1 MKSVCP
7 QCARRTWLLAKLGV
21 RLDFRARDLD
31 RFWSLLELS
40 DRDLIEAIG
49 GRRRADLHEAY
60 EAWEPVPMPTDKSV
74 ESLCKHHPVYPSIL
88 RGDPLAPHTLYLQG
102 GMERLTDM
110 LNVKVVAIVGTR
122 RPTDYGMEVA
132 RGLACGLAASGVTV
146 ASGFGEGIPS
156 AVQAGVLEAHSKP
169 LSVIAGNLTRCS
181 PVWCTPLHR
190 RVVGNGCAISEL
202 QPSPDQRIRAWWR
215 PGSVRTLALLAQLTI
230 VVEAG
235 EHPRELACARVTSAR
250 GRDVAAVPGR
260 VSSPASKGTNALL
273 MNGGKLVRGIQDA
286 LDVLYGADAR
296 PVDVQVHKSQA
307 LGPRLARV
315 LEQVSRGQDTLAK
328 LTTRDAKPGDLAL
341 ALTELELR
349 GLLLRGDGA
358 RYLPSTNTVA
368 TRA

>member
-1 MKSVCP
+1 MRSVCP
-7 QCARRTWLLAKLGV
+7 QCARRAWLLAKLGV
-21 RLDFRARDLD
+21 RLDFRARDLE
-31 RFWSLLELS
+31 RFWNLLELS

-60 EAWEPVPMPTDKSV
+60 DTWEPVPMPADESM
-74 ESLCKHHPVYPSIL
+74 ESLCKHHPSYPLIL
-88 RGDPLAPHTLYLQG
+88 RGDALAPHTLYVQG
-102 GMERLTDM
+102 GMERLTHM
-110 LNVKVVAIVGTR
+110 LNEKVVAVVGTR

-132 RGLACGLAASGVTV
+132 RGLARGLAASGLTV

-156 AVQAGVLEAHSKP
+156 AVQAGALEAHAKP
-169 LSVIAGNLTRCS
+169 LCVIAGSLTRCS
-181 PVWCTPLHR
+181 PVWCAPLHR

-202 QPSPDQRIRAWWR
+202 QPSPSQRIRAWWQ
-215 PGSVRTLALLAQLTI
+215 PGSARTLALLAQLTI

-235 EHPRELACARVTSAR
+235 EHPRELACARVTWTR

-273 MNGGKLVRGIQDA
+273 MDGAKLVRSTQDA
-286 LDVLYGADAR
+286 LDALYGVGSCLA
-296 PVDVQVHKSQA
+296 DVQRHEPQA
-307 LGPRLARV
+307 LEPRLARV

-328 LTTRDAKPGDLAL
+328 LTTRGAKPGDLAL

-358 RYLPSTNTVA
+358 RYIPRTETVA
-368 TRA
+368 Y